1 MRLYFSQ
8 VCAYSVPAL
17 ADAVP
22 HGVDSRVTAEIKSAG
37 ADVAPRCPD
46 PHVFEKW
53 SERMI

>member
-1 MRLYFSQ
+1 VLAQ
-8 VCAYSVPAL
+8 

-46 PHVFEKW
+46 PHVFEVGTDDL
-53 SERMI
+53 ERD